1 MWFKK
6 KSVLQADHHYNSNT
20 AVDGIDWRVINRG
33 QTWPISQTLP
43 SAADANKYF
52 YLPALGEYN
61 SSGKLMLVGY
71 YCIYWSSSAFPWNN
85 AYAYGL
91 AFGSGNIVMG
101 NLNRNYGH
109 RIEPTFE

>member
-52 YLPALGEYN
+52 YLPALGFYY
-61 SSGKLMLVGY
+61 SGRLYKVGDD
-71 YCIYWSSSAFPWNN
+71 CHYWSSSAGPWNN
-85 AYAYGL
+85 STAYSLYFNSGSAGFSYGT
-91 AFGSGNIVMG
+91 
-101 NLNRNYGH
+101 RDYGY
-109 RIEPTFE
+109 RVDWPD